1 MERRFVDGDGR
12 PEDGERGVGRVIAV
26 SASRATVL
34 LEYREWAPL
43 EIGNVGKMA
52 TRAVRVYAMVSRLDV
67 ADPGLEPSDQDLK
80 TAEVEFAGE
89 IAAASRRCPANA
101 GQKAALLRSP
111 KPG

>member
-1 MERRFVDGDGR
+1 
-12 PEDGERGVGRVIAV
+12 
-26 SASRATVL
+26 
-34 LEYREWAPL
+34 
-43 EIGNVGKMA
+43 
-52 TRAVRVYAMVSRLDV
+52 MVSRLDV

-101 GQKAALLRSP
+101 GQKASLLRSP